1 MAEGEPPWP
10 ARPGAALSACT
21 AFDGRTAFDGPAADA
36 APLAAAAEASME
48 DSGGNAGFF
57 VGAVRFG
64 AACCAGAGT
73 PVSSWPRE
81 RTPTCRW
88 RPLGC
93 AANAVGR
100 SAGGCSAGAA
110 AARVG
115 ESLCRLDGEELAEA
129 RMVRASPGRGSRGGH
144 FQRTTKRGL
153 PADDLVAGGEA
164 ACQQSELAPCS

>member
-1 MAEGEPPWP
+1 MEDGRPPWPPSAMAEGAPPWP
-10 ARPGAALSACT
+10 GRPGAALS
-21 AFDGRTAFDGPAADA
+21 AFDGPAADA

-48 DSGGNAGFF
+48 DSGGGAGFF

-73 PVSSWPRE
+73 PVSSCPRE

-93 AANAVGR
+93 AANAGGR

-115 ESLCRLDGEELAEA
+115 ESLCRLDGDAELAEERIGAGEGA
-129 RMVRASPGRGSRGGH
+129 REEGDNERTPSSLD
-144 FQRTTKRGL
+144 FQ
-153 PADDLVAGGEA
+153 
-164 ACQQSELAPCS
+164 

>member
-1 MAEGEPPWP
+1 MAEGAPPWP
-10 ARPGAALSACT
+10 GRPGAALSACA

-48 DSGGNAGFF
+48 DSGGSAGFF
-57 VGAVRFG
+57 VGAVGFG

-93 AANAVGR
+93 AANAGGR
-100 SAGGCSAGAA
+100 STGGCSAGAA
-110 AARVG
+110 EARVG
-115 ESLCRLDGEELAEA
+115 ESLCRLDGDAELAEA
-129 RMVRASPGRGSRGGH
+129 RMVRGRRPREECEEGDNE
-144 FQRTTKRGL
+144 RTPPLHANRYEQKYF
-153 PADDLVAGGEA
+153 
-164 ACQQSELAPCS
+164 